1 MNLEDLKDKKVTV
14 MGIGLHGGGLGVVK
28 FFAKQG
34 AKVLAT
40 DLRKEKEL
48 KESLE
53 KIKDLPVELVLGEH
67 RTKDFEETD
76 LVIKN
81 PAVPEKSEFLE
92 IARKRNIP
100 IDSDIGIFLELC
112 PAPIIGVTGT
122 KGKSTTSSI
131 LAHLLK
137 KKYHNVILAGNIR
150 TSVLEKL
157 PEINKDSVVVLELS
171 SWQLADAKS
180 HKKSPHVSVITN
192 VFPDHQDRYSSY
204 NEYVEDKK
212 LIFRFQDEKDFL
224 FLNYGEQNLQ
234 EMAGEAKS
242 KVYFYSPNG
251 DELLMED
258 WPPHLRQ
265 APRIGAYAR
274 GEKIY
279 FGANKEEICALSDI
293 KIPGRHVLNNA
304 LAAISV
310 AKLFDV
316 PSQDIKSALAE
327 FPGLEGRLQLVAEKR
342 GVKYYNDTT
351 ATNPDAAIAAISAF
365 EQKEELEP
373 NLILIAGGAD
383 KDLEFEE
390 MAKKINQSCKAAILL
405 DGTATEKLEQK
416 IRENLSSGRKKELII
431 KKTDDINEAVLI
443 SRDFSTKG
451 DIVLLSPGAAS
462 FGLFRHSYERGEKFM
477 EVVKNL
483 K

>member
-1 MNLEDLKDKKVTV
+1 MNLEDLKNKKVTV
-14 MGIGLHGGGLGVVK
+14 MGIGLHGGGLGVIK

-40 DLRKEKEL
+40 DLRNGKDL

-53 KIKDLPVELVLGEH
+53 QVKELPIELVLGEH

-81 PAVPEKSEFLE
+81 PAVPESSEYLQ
-92 IARKRNIP
+92 IARKNNIP
-100 IDSDIGIFLELC
+100 IDSDIGIFMELC

-122 KGKSTTSSI
+122 KGKSTTASI
-131 LAHLLK
+131 LAYLLK
-137 KKYHNVILAGNIR
+137 KKYQNVILAGNIR

-157 PEINKDSVVVLELS
+157 PEVNKDSVVVLELS

-192 VFPDHQDRYSSY
+192 IFPDHQDRYSSY
-204 NEYVEDKK
+204 NGYVEDKK

-224 FLNYGEQNLQ
+224 FLNYEEQNLR

-242 KVYFYSPNG
+242 KIYFYSPNA
-251 DELLMED
+251 DKLLLEE
-258 WPPHLRQ
+258 WPPSLRQ
-265 APRIGAYAR
+265 APRIGAYSR

-279 FGANKEEICALSDI
+279 FGANKEEVCNLNDI
-293 KIPGRHVLNNA
+293 KIPGRHILNNV

-316 PSQDIKSALAE
+316 PNKDIKAALIN
-327 FPGLEGRLQLVAEKR
+327 FPGLEGRLQLVAEKK
-342 GVKYYNDTT
+342 GVTYYNDTT

-365 EQKEELEP
+365 EQKEKSEP

-383 KDLEFEE
+383 KDLDFKE
-390 MAKKINQSCKAAILL
+390 MAEKINQNCKAVILL
-405 DGTATEKLEQK
+405 EGTATQKLERK
-416 IRENLSSGRKKELII
+416 IRENLTAGRKKELII
-431 KKTDDINEAVLI
+431 KKTDDINQAVLI

-462 FGLFRHSYERGEKFM
+462 FGLFRHAYERGERFM
-477 EVVKNL
+477 EAVRNL